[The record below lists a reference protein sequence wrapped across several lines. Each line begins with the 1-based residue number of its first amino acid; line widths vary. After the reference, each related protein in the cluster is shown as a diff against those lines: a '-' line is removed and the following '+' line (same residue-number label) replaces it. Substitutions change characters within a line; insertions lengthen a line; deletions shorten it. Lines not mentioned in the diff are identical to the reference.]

1 MNSDNIQ
8 IIKTSGS
15 FLLNVKKDEKH
26 VSYQSLE
33 SVVNEFNLHLEENA
47 SLELLTFNN
56 GSTNSVKLNAHLEK
70 GAHLTVYNMII
81 SGKDVEVVE
90 EIYLEDASAEAN
102 VLNVCLGYDKA
113 VVNSLIHIFH
123 THEYTNSELETYA
136 IALDE
141 ALLTLDNN
149 ATIKQGCKKS
159 VAHQKA
165 KGLNL
170 SPNSTIKAQP
180 NLYIDEFDV
189 EASHS
194 ASVGNINK
202 DELFYL
208 MSRGL
213 KESDARKIVVL
224 GFINPLIDKIS
235 DSYSAEIQN
244 IKQGILKEFSEKLK

>member
-1 MNSDNIQ
+1 MENIQ
-8 IIKTSGS
+8 IIKTNDAFSLYLKPG
-15 FLLNVKKDEKH
+15 EKH
-26 VSYQSLE
+26 ISYQSLE
-33 SVVNEFNLHLEENA
+33 SVVSEFNLHLEENS

-56 GSTNSVKLNAHLEK
+56 GSADNVKLNAHLEK
-70 GAHLTVYNMII
+70 GAQLTVYNMVI
-81 SGKDVEVVE
+81 SGKDVKIVE
-90 EIYLEDASAEAN
+90 EIYLEDSSAEAK
-102 VLNVCLGYDKA
+102 VLNVCLGYDNAKI
-113 VVNSLIHIFH
+113 NSLIHIFH
-123 THEYTNSELETYA
+123 THEYTNSDLETYA

-141 ALLTLDNN
+141 AILTLDNN
-149 ATIKQGCKKS
+149 ATIKKGCKKS

-170 SPNSTIKAQP
+170 SKDSTIKAQP

-224 GFINPLIDKIS
+224 GFINPLVDKIS
-235 DSYSAEIQN
+235 DSYSEEIQN
-244 IKQGILKEFSEKLK
+244 IKQGLLKEFSEKLK

>member
-1 MNSDNIQ
+1 MENIQ
-8 IIKTSGS
+8 VIKTNGS
-15 FLLNVKKDEKH
+15 FTLNLKSGEKK

-33 SVVNEFNLHLEENA
+33 CVVNEFNLHLEENA

-56 GSTNSVKLNAHLEK
+56 GNIDNVKLNAHLEK
-70 GAHLTVYNMII
+70 GASLTVYNMII
-81 SGKDVEVVE
+81 SAKDVNITE
-90 EIYLEDASAEAN
+90 EIYLEDSSAEAN
-102 VLNVCLGYDKA
+102 VLNVCLGYAEAK
-113 VVNSLIHIFH
+113 VNSLIHIFH
-123 THEYTNSELETYA
+123 NHEYTNSELETYA
-136 IALDE
+136 IALDK
-141 ALLTLDNN
+141 AVLTLDNN
-149 ATIKQGCKKS
+149 ATIKQGCRKS
-159 VAHQKA
+159 VVHQKA

-170 SPNSTIKAQP
+170 SADSTIKAQP

-224 GFINPLIDKIS
+224 GFINPLVDKIS
-235 DSYSAEIQN
+235 DSYNEEIQN
-244 IKQGILKEFSEKLK
+244 IKQGLLKEFSEKLK

>member
-1 MNSDNIQ
+1 MNNENIQ
-8 IIKTSGS
+8 IIKTNDAFS
-15 FLLNVKKDEKH
+15 LHVKEGEKH
-26 VSYQSLE
+26 ISYQSLE
-33 SVVNEFNLHLEENA
+33 SVVSEFNLQLEENA

-56 GSTNSVKLNAHLEK
+56 GSTDNVKLNAHLAK
-70 GAHLTVYNMII
+70 GATLTVYNMVI
-81 SGKDVEVVE
+81 SGKDVKIVE
-90 EIYLEDASAEAN
+90 EIYLEDSTAEAK
-102 VLNVCLGYDKA
+102 VLNVCLGYDSAKI
-113 VVNSLIHIFH
+113 NSLIHIFH
-123 THEYTNSELETYA
+123 THEYTNSDLETYA

-141 ALLTLDNN
+141 SVLTLDNN
-149 ATIKQGCKKS
+149 ATIKNGCKKS

-170 SPNSTIKAQP
+170 SPLSTIKAQP

-224 GFINPLIDKIS
+224 GFINPLVDKIS
-235 DSYSAEIQN
+235 DSYSEEIQA
-244 IKQGILKEFSEKLK
+244 IKQGLLKEFGEKLK

>member
-1 MNSDNIQ
+1 MNNIQ
-8 IIKTSGS
+8 VIKNNDS
-15 FLLNVKKDEKH
+15 FNLHLEKGVKK

-33 SVVNEFNLHLEENA
+33 SVVNEFNLELEENA

-56 GSTNSVKLNAHLEK
+56 GSTNNVKLNARLAS
-70 GAHLTVYNMII
+70 GASLTVYNMII
-81 SGKDVEVVE
+81 TGKNVDIIEN
-90 EIYLEDASAEAN
+90 IYLEDKTANSN
-102 VLNVCLGYDKA
+102 VLNVCLGYDQAK
-113 VVNSLIHIFH
+113 VNSLIHIFH
-123 THEYTNSELETYA
+123 NSEYTNSELETYA

-141 ALLTLDNN
+141 AVLTLDNN

-159 VAHQKA
+159 IVHQKA

-170 SPNSTIKAQP
+170 SASSTIKAQP

-224 GFINPLIDKIS
+224 GFINPLVDKIS
-235 DSYSAEIQN
+235 SSYSEEIQN

>member
-90 EIYLEDASAEAN
+90 EIYLEDASADAN

-180 NLYIDEFDV
+180 NLYIDEYDV
-189 EASHS
+189 MASHGVAMGS
-194 ASVGNINK
+194 LNK
-202 DELFYL
+202 DDLFYL

-213 KESDARKIVVL
+213 TVEEASHIVIM
-224 GFINPLIDKIS
+224 GFIEPILVAIDNEELTNTIREQFK
-235 DSYSAEIQN
+235 QN
-244 IKQGILKEFSEKLK
+244 LE

>member
-1 MNSDNIQ
+1 MNDNIQ
-8 IIKTSGS
+8 VIKTNGS
-15 FLLNVKKDEKH
+15 FNLKVNKEDKK

-33 SVVNEFNLHLEENA
+33 SVVDEFNLELEENA

-56 GSTNSVKLNAHLEK
+56 GNTPNVKLNAHLEK
-70 GAHLTVYNMII
+70 GANLTIYNMVIA
-81 SGKDVEVVE
+81 GKNVNITEN
-90 EIYLEDASAEAN
+90 IYLENETANCN

-123 THEYTNSELETYA
+123 AHEYTNSELETYA

-141 ALLTLDNN
+141 AVLTLDNN

-159 VAHQKA
+159 IVHQKA

-170 SPNSTIKAQP
+170 SPNSTIKAEP

-213 KESDARKIVVL
+213 EESDARKIVVL
-224 GFINPLIDKIS
+224 GFINPLVDKIS
-235 DSYSAEIQN
+235 SSYSEEIQN

>member
-1 MNSDNIQ
+1 MNNDIQ
-8 IIKTSGS
+8 VIKTNGS
-15 FLLNVKKDEKH
+15 FNLFVNKDEKK

-33 SVVNEFNLHLEENA
+33 SVVDEFNLTLEENA

-56 GSTNSVKLNAHLEK
+56 GSTNNVKLNAHLAK
-70 GAHLTVYNMII
+70 GATLTVYNMVIT
-81 SGKDVEVVE
+81 GKNVEIVE
-90 EIYLEDASAEAN
+90 NIYLEDETSNSN

-113 VVNSLIHIFH
+113 IVNSLIHIFH
-123 THEYTNSELETYA
+123 NHEYTNSELETYA

-141 ALLTLDNN
+141 AVLTLDNN

-170 SPNSTIKAQP
+170 SASSTIKAQP

-202 DELFYL
+202 EELFYL

-224 GFINPLIDKIS
+224 GFINPLVDKIS
-235 DSYSAEIQN
+235 DSYNEEIQN
-244 IKQGILKEFSEKLK
+244 IKQGLLKEFSEKLK